1 MYVKFKII
9 YQDLLDF
16 QHAFNKM
23 ERDIMNMPC
32 GDVRCMLEE
41 EMELLKQQYDEIMS
55 FDVALIGIDV
65 DRLEQQIENC
75 LKCIDL

>member
-1 MYVKFKII
+1 
-9 YQDLLDF
+9 
-16 QHAFNKM
+16 
-23 ERDIMNMPC
+23 MNMPC